1 MHHKMKLHQQ
11 FIWRAHD
18 MVVRKVLL
26 REIMDAV
33 KLNGLYMEFG
43 VWVGN
48 TINHIAQL
56 NPTKT
61 VYGFD
66 WWQGLPEDWP
76 LQNGQVISKGA
87 YSNDGHLP
95 VVEPN
100 VQLVSGLFE
109 DSLPNW
115 VDERKKIGDVAAFVH
130 IDCDLYSSTK
140 TILKNLTPLIV
151 PGTVVTFDEYPYG
164 ESKAFEE
171 WLETSDLTAYVFYQ
185 NEKQASF
192 IMGDGIENPVTI
204 VPTWSVNPEIKGETY
219 VEKPWT
225 NKKEDATVMP
235 NIGNPIR
242 RW

>member
-11 FIWRAHD
+11 FIWRAQD

-33 KLNGLYMEFG
+33 KLDGLYMEFG

-61 VYGFD
+61 IYGFD
-66 WWQGLPEDWP
+66 WWEGLPEDWP
-76 LQNGQVISKGA
+76 LKNGQVIPKGA
-87 YSNDGHLP
+87 YSNNSNLP

-109 DSLPNW
+109 DSLPVW
-115 VDERKKIGDVAAFVH
+115 VKEHSGKVAAFIHV
-130 IDCDLYSSTK
+130 DCDLYSSTK
-140 TILKNLTPLIV
+140 TVLHHLGPLIAA
-151 PGTVVTFDEYPYG
+151 GTVITFDEYSFG

-171 WLETSDLTAYVFYQ
+171 WLETSALIAYVFYQ

-192 IMGDGIENPVTI
+192 IMGTADNPPATI
-204 VPTWSVNPEIKGETY
+204 VPTWSVNPEIKSETY

-225 NKKEDATVMP
+225 DKTEDARVMP
-235 NIGNPIR
+235 NTGHPIR